1 VFFDLA
7 FFYWFVWTLGILIL
21 IVIYYLYKIHKI
33 NRYYWV
39 LFWLGFILGLI
50 WEIPLIIAN
59 EISPFPPASYIIP
72 TPLPSPYLSIII
84 IITHSL
90 WDGGLFLLGVWFV
103 QLICKKPIFEKFKIS
118 ELMVL
123 LIYGQISTLIIE
135 LLSTSSGG
143 WEYFVYLWNPL
154 LFSFLGHNIT
164 LLPQLIWVLAP
175 IAFYVIA
182 IKLKQRVALK

>member
-1 VFFDLA
+1 MAL
-7 FFYWFVWTLGILIL
+7 FYLFVWTFGILIL
-21 IVIYYLYKIHKI
+21 IVVYYLYNTKKID
-33 NRYYWV
+33 RYYWI
-39 LFWLGFILGLI
+39 LFWLGFILGLM
-50 WEIPLIIAN
+50 WEVKLIIAN
-59 EISPFPPASYIIP
+59 EMSPFPPASYIIP
-72 TPLPSPYLSIII
+72 TPLPSPYSSITI

-103 QLICKKPIFEKFKIS
+103 QLICKKPILEKFKPS
-118 ELMVL
+118 ELIIL
-123 LIYGQISTLIIE
+123 LIYGQISTLIVE

-143 WEYFVYLWNPL
+143 WEYYVYVWNPL

-182 IKLKQRVALK
+182 VKLKDKITTK